1 MAENEKAELEG
12 QEEESVEDVRREGLS
27 FALINEQL
35 GHILKID
42 STLTNAWDRWPIINN
57 KILEGQL
64 D

>member
-27 FALINEQL
+27 FALITEQL
-35 GHILKID
+35 SHILKKD
-42 STLTNAWDRWPIINN
+42 SSLTNAWHRWATINN